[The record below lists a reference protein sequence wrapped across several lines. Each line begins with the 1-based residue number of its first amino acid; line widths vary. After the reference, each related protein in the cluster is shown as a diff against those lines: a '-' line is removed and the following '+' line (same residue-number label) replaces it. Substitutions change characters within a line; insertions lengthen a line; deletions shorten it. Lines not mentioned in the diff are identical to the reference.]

1 MLIFRS
7 VGVNALSDAVRCIH
21 TTLHRRWS
29 LCLASCRRT
38 RVSSMSLSATFV
50 LSSTVITCPVIT
62 FPFAWI
68 VFPSPTLL
76 RRGIDRY
83 LTFLEFHKTKLQYS
97 FYKAVVP
104 SIFTRP
110 PIYADTLSHANRSI
124 PLHSTYSNFKG
135 STSPAVMARKTVER
149 FPRVHAPRRASLGA
163 SRRLYLARR
172 VSTLCHPS
180 ERSSV
185 DSWHHFD
192 STSRSAIVR
201 SRVSVLPRHCCLDH
215 ASSSLSSVSLH
226 FRRPI
231 PLRQEE
237 FLFAP

>member
-62 FPFAWI
+62 FPSAWI

-110 PIYADTLSHANRSI
+110 PYTQILCHTRTVPSHYTPHIPTSKVQLLRQWWHAKRSSGFLGFTLR
-124 PLHSTYSNFKG
+124 
-135 STSPAVMARKTVER
+135 VARL
-149 FPRVHAPRRASLGA
+149 SG
-163 SRRLYLARR
+163 RR
-172 VSTLCHPS
+172 VVCISRAVSP
-180 ERSSV
+180 
-185 DSWHHFD
+185 
-192 STSRSAIVR
+192 RSATPRNGPRLTVDTTLTVPR
-201 SRVSVLPRHCCLDH
+201 ALPLCE
-215 ASSSLSSVSLH
+215 A
-226 FRRPI
+226 
-231 PLRQEE
+231 
-237 FLFAP
+237 A

>member
-1 MLIFRS
+1 MPRGCCLSIQMRWAYAMLIFRS
-7 VGVNALSDAVRCIH
+7 VGVNALSDAARCIR

-29 LCLASCRRT
+29 LCLPSFRRT

-50 LSSTVITCPVIT
+50 LSSTMITCPVIAFIST
-62 FPFAWI
+62 RI
-68 VFPSPTLL
+68 VFPSPMLH
-76 RRGIDRY
+76 RRRIDRY
-83 LTFLEFHKTKLQYS
+83 LTFSFRHEFHKTKLQYS
-97 FYKAVVP
+97 FFKAVVP

-110 PIYADTLSHANRSI
+110 PIYADTLSRANRSI

-163 SRRLYLARR
+163 SRRLYLARL

-185 DSWHHFD
+185 DS
-192 STSRSAIVR
+192 
-201 SRVSVLPRHCCLDH
+201 
-215 ASSSLSSVSLH
+215 
-226 FRRPI
+226 
-231 PLRQEE
+231 
-237 FLFAP
+237 